1 MKIPELLKT
10 TIEGTKKCARLRDSP
25 MAYFEND
32 GKNVVSV
39 LAISSKNAIKI
50 ALYQIVKAL
59 GLKEIIFSTEAFYL
73 EHSKEDYKGKNL
85 KDITLKTPIRNNPK
99 RKECF
104 TVTYFSKDKC
114 MTQMLPF
121 HRKKVK
127 GKEVLVWDKEGD
139 LSKESQSLFNPFDMT
154 EKDVKEYAI
163 SGQIDMMKENGV
175 KETKECAFGYKL
187 DIYRLKEKAMFEL
200 VRPNGEV
207 SLRSKPIDDDEK
219 FKENMSEAV
228 SFMEG
233 VAKVMKENIGDKN
246 D

>member
-1 MKIPELLKT
+1 
-10 TIEGTKKCARLRDSP
+10 
-25 MAYFEND
+25 
-32 GKNVVSV
+32 
-39 LAISSKNAIKI
+39 
-50 ALYQIVKAL
+50 
-59 GLKEIIFSTEAFYL
+59 
-73 EHSKEDYKGKNL
+73 
-85 KDITLKTPIRNNPK
+85 
-99 RKECF
+99 
-104 TVTYFSKDKC
+104 
-114 MTQMLPF
+114 
-121 HRKKVK
+121 
-127 GKEVLVWDKEGD
+127 KEVLVWDKEGD